1 MTMTSDARVASVPQ
15 AARKEWARE
24 HLKGV
29 ESTVRVSFAPN
40 LIDFDEEGIRHDV
53 REHIRSGFNSMLCTQ
68 PGLTAEE
75 KMRFMEI
82 AADEAQGRIL
92 LSATADDDDL
102 DVSKAIL
109 AKAESLGFSHSILRV
124 PSVLGESEDAIFAKY
139 KHVIESTNLGIILFA
154 TKKPQFAHLHP
165 SSIPLNLY
173 RRVAALPNVVGVKVT
188 QWLDPTMVMQV
199 CDYLA
204 DRIFINT
211 ANLSIIPLLAK
222 SYPIQWMGEW
232 NIQAVQSPEQPFA
245 VEFMDH
251 INAGNTEK
259 ALEVYW
265 KLAPA
270 FQYFANLQRDFL
282 IVGSHPWPH
291 LKYYQWLVGGNGGIY
306 RMVDPTAIL
315 DEAGRTAIKKAYK
328 ASGINITEG
337 PIDEFLV
344 GKANYAKGIRPKDF
358 VDLPCWK

>member
-1 MTMTSDARVASVPQ
+1 MTMTSDARTASVPA

-29 ESTVRVSFAPN
+29 EGTLRVSFAPN
-40 LIDFDEEGIRHDV
+40 LIDYDEEGIRHDV
-53 REHIRSGFNSMLCTQ
+53 REHVRSGLNSMLCTQ
-68 PGLTAEE
+68 PGLNAEE
-75 KMRFMEI
+75 KKRFMTI
-82 AADEAQGRIL
+82 AADENQGRL
-92 LSATADDDDL
+92 LMCGTADSDDL
-102 DVSKAIL
+102 DVSIDLL
-109 AKAESLGFSHSILRV
+109 AHAERLGFSHCLVRV

-139 KHVIESTNLGIILFA
+139 KHVIETTNLGIILFA
-154 TKKPQFAHLHP
+154 TKKPWFAHLHP

-204 DRIFINT
+204 DRIFINS
-211 ANLSIIPLLAK
+211 ANLSIIPLIAK
-222 SYPIQWMGEW
+222 TYPIQWMGEW
-232 NIQAVQSPEQPFA
+232 NIQAVQSPEQPYA
-245 VEFMDH
+245 VEFMQH
-251 INAGNTEK
+251 IIAGDTDK
-259 ALEVYW
+259 ALDVYW

-270 FQYFANLQRDFL
+270 FRYFADLQRDFL
-282 IVGSHPWPH
+282 IAGSHPWPH

-315 DEAGRTAIKKAYK
+315 DEAGRTAIKNAYK
-328 ASGINITEG
+328 ASGIKITEG